1 MKVQAIR
8 TDKGNFLANYN
19 GYFFFVGSNRKTPL
33 RMSNASEFENALA
46 NWGQVE
52 EPLHISKIREIIE
65 LSAMSAKIG
74 CYVDSM
80 SKADLSQLYIENFR
94 EEFSYVNNDFNY
106 VVGFYANG
114 EYQKFSPKC
123 GKGTLEYGNFGTPTS
138 WDGETYV
145 ETLQRFI
152 AKTST
157 YPEVM
162 VVKNSNHDS
171 RQGDRYKSEIH
182 AYVLPSQE
190 AIEAFFGS
198 VLEAYET
205 LKKMPTAFILVFIIF
220 FFYCG

>member
-19 GYFFFVGSNRKTPL
+19 GYFFFVGSNRKTLL
-33 RMSNASEFENALA
+33 RMSDESEFKNALA
-46 NWGQVE
+46 NWGGVE
-52 EPLHISKIREIIE
+52 EPRHIAEITEIIE

-80 SKADLSQLYIENFR
+80 SKGDLAALDIENFA
-94 EEFSYVNNDFNY
+94 EQFSYVNNEFNY

-114 EYQKFSPKC
+114 EYQKFSAKC
-123 GKGTLEYGNFGTPTS
+123 GGKGTSDYGNHGTPTS
-138 WDGETYV
+138 WEGETYV

-152 AKTST
+152 TKTST

-162 VVKNSNHDS
+162 VVENSNHDS
-171 RQGDRYKSEIH
+171 RQGDGYKSEIH

-190 AIEAFFGS
+190 TIDAFFGS
-198 VLEAYET
+198 VTEAYEM
-205 LKKMPTAFILVFIIF
+205 LKKMPITIE
-220 FFYCG
+220 

>member
-19 GYFFFVGSNRKTPL
+19 GYFFFVGSNRKTLL
-33 RMSNASEFENALA
+33 RMSDASEWDAALE
-46 NWGQVE
+46 NWGQNA
-52 EPLHISKIREIIE
+52 EPRHIAEITEIIE

-74 CYVDSM
+74 SYVDDM
-80 SKADLSQLYIENFR
+80 SKADLSALDIENFS
-94 EEFSYVNNDFNY
+94 EKFSYVNNNFNY

-114 EYQKFSPKC
+114 EYKEFSPKC
-123 GKGTLEYGNFGTPTS
+123 GGKGTSEYGNHGSPTS

-152 AKTST
+152 AETSV

-162 VVKNSNHDS
+162 VVKYSNHDS
-171 RQGDRYKSEIH
+171 RQGDGYKSEIH

-190 AIEAFFGS
+190 TVDAFFGS
-198 VLEAYET
+198 VTEAYET
-205 LKKMPTAFILVFIIF
+205 LKKMPITIE
-220 FFYCG
+220 